1 MSLSLLQT
9 EKQRNESSGSGS
21 PSSSCPG
28 SAVPPAQSDRG
39 SGPCSPNNPPDTP
52 PDVPKARP
60 SVFSRLS
67 RMPAPTS
74 QASTHQVGTQQLLG
88 PNRHSVN
95 FPDVFVYICH
105 VSRVLDSTKS
115 MT

>member
-1 MSLSLLQT
+1 MLQAE
-9 EKQRNESSGSGS
+9 EKQRTESSGSIC

-28 SAVPPAQSDRG
+28 SAVPPAQSDRS
-39 SGPCSPNNPPDTP
+39 SGPCSPNTP
-52 PDVPKARP
+52 PDVPNARP

-74 QASTHQVGTQQLLG
+74 QAFTHQVGTQQLLG
-88 PNRHSVN
+88 PNRHNVN
-95 FPDVFVYICH
+95 FPDVFVYLCH

-115 MT
+115 MR